1 MKKTGRLARSSRK
14 TKETTIS
21 LHFNIDGEGKSQIS
35 TGILFLDHMLTLFSK
50 HGLFDLAINA
60 AGDLGVD
67 IHHTNEDV
75 GLCLGDA
82 LSKALQNK
90 RGIKR
95 FGSAYV
101 TMDEALSRVVVDI
114 SGRPS
119 FYIDN
124 QVKLPAPL
132 EKDKYDWQTLKHFLQ
147 SFAQKGGLNLHVSV
161 LKGEDFHHI
170 VESIFKALGKA
181 LDEATIIDKRI
192 KGIPS
197 TKGIL

>member
-1 MKKTGRLARSSRK
+1 
-14 TKETTIS
+14 
-21 LHFNIDGEGKSQIS
+21 
-35 TGILFLDHMLTLFSK
+35 
-50 HGLFDLAINA
+50 LAIKA
-60 AGDLGVD
+60 KGDLGVD

-82 LSKALQNK
+82 LSKALEDK

-101 TMDEALSRVVVDI
+101 VMDEALTRVVLDI
-114 SGRPS
+114 SGRASLHFDSGIELPS
-119 FYIDN
+119 
-124 QVKLPAPL
+124 PL
-132 EKDKYDWQTLKHFLQ
+132 EKDKYDWQNVKHFLQ

-181 LDEATIIDKRI
+181 LDEATKIDERI

-197 TKGIL
+197 TKGTL

>member
-1 MKKTGRLARSSRK
+1 MKREGRSDRK
-14 TKETTIS
+14 TKETRITVS
-21 LHFNIDGEGKSQIS
+21 FGIDGDGKSQIS
-35 TGILFLDHMLTLFSK
+35 TGILFLDHMLTLFAK
-50 HGLFDLAINA
+50 HGLFFLAIKA
-60 AGDLGVD
+60 KGDLGVD

-82 LSKALQNK
+82 LSKALQDK

-119 FYIDN
+119 FYIDSEI
-124 QVKLPAPL
+124 KIPAPL
-132 EKDKYDWQTLKHFLQ
+132 EKDKYDLPNLKHFLQ

-170 VESIFKALGKA
+170 AESIFKALGKA

-197 TKGIL
+197 TKGTL

>member
-1 MKKTGRLARSSRK
+1 MKREGKSARK
-14 TKETTIS
+14 TKETTIEVI
-21 LHFNIDGEGKSQIS
+21 FDIDGKGKSQVS

-50 HGLFDLAINA
+50 HGLFDLAIKA
-60 AGDLGVD
+60 KGDLGVD

-82 LSKALQNK
+82 LSKALEDK

-119 FYIDN
+119 FYIDSEI
-124 QVKLPAPL
+124 KIPAPL
-132 EKDKYDWQTLKHFLQ
+132 EKDKYDLPNLKHFMQ
-147 SFAQKGGLNLHVSV
+147 SFAQKSGLNLHISI

-170 VESIFKALGKA
+170 AESIFKALGKA

-197 TKGIL
+197 TKGTL